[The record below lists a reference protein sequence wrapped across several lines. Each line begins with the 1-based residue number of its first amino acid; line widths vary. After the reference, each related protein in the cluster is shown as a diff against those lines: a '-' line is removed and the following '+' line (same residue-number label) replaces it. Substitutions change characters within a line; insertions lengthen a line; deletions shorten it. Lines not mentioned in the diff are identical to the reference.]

1 MSGLTHE
8 EVSTYNSLAAN
19 STAAAI
25 KASPGTVVG
34 WSIFNSSAGVRYV
47 KLYDVAA
54 ASVNPATPTVPKI
67 RIGIAA
73 GQTVNFTL
81 PNGIAFATAISVRA
95 VTGVADNDTTGATA
109 NDVVLNVFYK

>member
-1 MSGLTHE
+1 MTGLTHE
-8 EVSTYNSLAAN
+8 EVSTFVSLAAN

-25 KASPGTVVG
+25 KATPGTVLG

-54 ASVNPATPTVPKI
+54 ASVNPATPTIPKI
-67 RIGIAA
+67 RIGIPA
-73 GQTVNFTL
+73 GASVHVTL
-81 PNGIAFATAISVRA
+81 PNGIAFTTAISVRA
-95 VTGVADNDTTGATA
+95 VTGVADNDTTAATL